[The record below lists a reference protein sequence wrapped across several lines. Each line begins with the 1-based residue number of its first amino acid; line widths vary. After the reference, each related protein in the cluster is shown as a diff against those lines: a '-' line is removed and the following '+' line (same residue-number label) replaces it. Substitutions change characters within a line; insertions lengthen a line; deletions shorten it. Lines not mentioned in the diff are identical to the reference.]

1 MKIEKI
7 DIRKPMVILFMT
19 ALLVFAFWK
28 IRLGVH
34 SDEVYLIALGDMIA
48 KGDSFFK
55 ECWSS
60 LQMSAVF
67 TAPFIF
73 VYEKITGGREGIL
86 LFFRGVAVCVQLGI
100 CIYFYRTFSEKY
112 QKMYVLIASILL
124 FTFIPDFQSFTY
136 KQELL
141 WFATLEIVY
150 SYKYYLTYKRKYL
163 VLLSIMIA
171 GSVLAYPT
179 AILQFPVYF
188 CLIYWIH
195 HIKQGR
201 KNIYSHVYIMTITCL
216 VCMTVFMGVVLSRIS
231 IFEFIAYF
239 PKVFSDNNLEMS
251 FLSKLLH
258 PLLKFG
264 IMGIVTIVSIA
275 WCEKIKKI
283 PIPIMTCLL
292 CGALLGQMYIERSGV
307 TWHCITYS
315 YALTL
320 FMMPLIYVLNEKNE
334 KNRVL
339 ILLFEIPAVTVIF
352 CIALASNQ
360 GNITSMYGT
369 VFSAAGLLLML
380 SDNEK
385 LKGGGI
391 ERSILLQQVCVP
403 GL

>member
-141 WFATLEIVY
+141 WFAT
-150 SYKYYLTYKRKYL
+150 S
-163 VLLSIMIA
+163 
-171 GSVLAYPT
+171 
-179 AILQFPVYF
+179 
-188 CLIYWIH
+188 
-195 HIKQGR
+195 
-201 KNIYSHVYIMTITCL
+201 
-216 VCMTVFMGVVLSRIS
+216 
-231 IFEFIAYF
+231 
-239 PKVFSDNNLEMS
+239 
-251 FLSKLLH
+251 
-258 PLLKFG
+258 
-264 IMGIVTIVSIA
+264 
-275 WCEKIKKI
+275 
-283 PIPIMTCLL
+283 
-292 CGALLGQMYIERSGV
+292 
-307 TWHCITYS
+307 
-315 YALTL
+315 
-320 FMMPLIYVLNEKNE
+320 
-334 KNRVL
+334 
-339 ILLFEIPAVTVIF
+339 
-352 CIALASNQ
+352 
-360 GNITSMYGT
+360 
-369 VFSAAGLLLML
+369 
-380 SDNEK
+380 
-385 LKGGGI
+385 
-391 ERSILLQQVCVP
+391 
-403 GL
+403 